1 MNKKIVMSGKTVN
14 EAVDAALKELN
25 TTIEKVKVTVLE
37 EGSKG
42 LFGFFGKEAQVEVEL
57 KYDGINEAKKF
68 LQELLEKFKINGL
81 IEVLKQKD
89 YVLFNVV
96 GRNLGQLIGHH
107 GKTLDSLQYLTNI
120 IANKYNNDEKI
131 KIIIDIESYRAKRE
145 QTLKRLADSVAQKV
159 LKTGRSISLEPMTA
173 FERKIIHTHLQEQ
186 ATITTFSKGEEPY
199 RRIIIAKK

>member
-1 MNKKIVMSGKTVN
+1 MSGKTVN

>member
-1 MNKKIVMSGKTVN
+1 MNNKIVMSGKTVN

-25 TTIEKVKVTVLE
+25 TTIEKVKITVLE

-42 LFGFFGKEAQVEVEL
+42 LFGFFGKEARVEVEL

-89 YVLFNVV
+89 YILFNVV
-96 GRNLGQLIGHH
+96 GKNLGQLIGHH

-159 LKTGRSISLEPMTA
+159 LKTGKSISLEPMTA
-173 FERKIIHTHLQEQ
+173 FERKIIHTHLQDQ